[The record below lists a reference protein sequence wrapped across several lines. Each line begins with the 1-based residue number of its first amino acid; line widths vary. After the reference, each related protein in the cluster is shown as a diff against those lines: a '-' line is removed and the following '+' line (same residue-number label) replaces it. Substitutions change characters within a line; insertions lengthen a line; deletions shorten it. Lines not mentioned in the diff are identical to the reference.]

1 MGILFLANKLSVY
14 IIPEVSY
21 SMIAETSDQIEGF
34 NEISALS
41 ENIDWSYKINKQS
54 TENPLK
60 NQSMK

>member
-21 SMIAETSDQIEGF
+21 SMIAETSDQIERF
-34 NEISALS
+34 NEISVLS

>member
-21 SMIAETSDQIEGF
+21 SMIAETSDQIELF